1 MNKFYKKN
9 KSSGVNKM
17 IESYNFGKIII
28 NSEEYHSDIIIY
40 KDSIDDKWWRRESH
54 HLRIEDIEKILDNKP
69 ETLIIGTGCYGL
81 MKVPLELIK
90 YLESNNI
97 EVIIKKTKAACDEY
111 NKLYQKKN
119 VVAAFH
125 LTC

>member
-1 MNKFYKKN
+1 VSKLYKQFKN
-9 KSSGVNKM
+9 AGKNEL

-28 NSEEYHSDIIIY
+28 NSKEYHSDIIIY

-54 HLRIEDIEKILDNKP
+54 NLCVDDIKEIIDKKP
-69 ETLIIGTGCYGL
+69 EVLIIGTGAYGL
-81 MKVPLELIK
+81 MRVPSDLIA
-90 YLESNNI
+90 YLKSKNT

-111 NKLYQKKN
+111 NTLYQKKN